1 MMHDQ
6 GGVMIS
12 YNKPITDLIR
22 TRRSWRSYREEPVRK
37 DDKEYIRAFISG
49 IEKPPFGSLVRFI
62 LADAPGQG
70 FGRVRGTYGVITGAS
85 SFLVGVLKRSDMG
98 FEDYGYLYEA
108 VILFITSLGLGT
120 CWMGGTFNRT
130 LFSKRAQPQIAEI
143 IPTISPVGIIAENR
157 NLIDTMFVLTARSRA
172 RKPWASLFFKDSF
185 SSPLGEDAAGPFAL
199 PLEMVRLAP
208 SASNRQPWR
217 IVMNEK
223 GFHLYLS
230 RTFGYGVLFRDIDLQ
245 RIDMGIAMFHFERT
259 ALELGLKGSWHIQDP
274 GISPLPSSTQYVVSW
289 VL

>member
-1 MMHDQ
+1 MHVQ
-6 GGVMIS
+6 GDIMIS

-22 TRRSWRSYREEPVRK
+22 TRRSWRSFREEPVGK

-49 IEKPPFGSLVRFI
+49 LEKPPFGSQVRFI
-62 LADAPGQG
+62 LAEAPRQG
-70 FGRVRGTYGVITGAS
+70 LGRVRGTYGVITGAK
-85 SFLVGVLKRSDMG
+85 SFLVGVLTHSDMG

-108 VILFITSLGLGT
+108 AILFITSLDLGT

-130 LFSKRAQPQIAEI
+130 FFAEVAQPQGSEI
-143 IPTISPVGIIAENR
+143 IPTISPVGIIAQNR
-157 NLIDTMFVLTARSRA
+157 SLIDTMFVLTAGSRA
-172 RKPWASLFFKDSF
+172 RKPWAALFYKDLF
-185 SSPLGEDAAGPFAL
+185 SSPLSEDAAGPFAL

-223 GFHLYLS
+223 GFHLYLA
-230 RTFGYGVLFRDIDLQ
+230 RTFGYGILFRDIDLQ

-259 ALELGLKGSWHIQDP
+259 ALELGLKGAWHVEDP
-274 GISPLPSSTQYVVSW
+274 GISPLPSSTEYVVSW